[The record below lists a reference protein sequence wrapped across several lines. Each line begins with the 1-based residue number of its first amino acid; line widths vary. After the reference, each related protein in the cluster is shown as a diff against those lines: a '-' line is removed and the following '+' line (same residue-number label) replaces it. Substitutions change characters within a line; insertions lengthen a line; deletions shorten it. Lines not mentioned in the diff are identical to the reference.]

1 MVPRLFA
8 ACLALMLSYAA
19 GFVSPAPRASFPST
33 TRARGITAVDLLP
46 AGASGGEIATAIPD
60 ASSLLLQR
68 VGLADVGG
76 VHANVVGAAAAAD
89 GGEGVGSL
97 VSSLLLA
104 SAAPGNPSTASGLF
118 GIAALVIAL
127 GAGVLVASTVTGKNG
142 LGAFL
147 TQEKGSNPFYQDTMA
162 KFTPKT
168 PDILNKIRLPDLD
181 FVDVYNQP
189 PAPDDY
195 VDLEQDATF
204 DAMANKGAPDADTIA
219 TAEALRQKLLMAV
232 QAKDYD
238 LASSLERELAA
249 FMRKNGMGFEGD
261 Q

>member
-8 ACLALMLSYAA
+8 ACLALVVSYAA

-46 AGASGGEIATAIPD
+46 GGASGGEIATAIPD

-76 VHANVVGAAAAAD
+76 VHADVVGPAAAAD

-195 VDLEQDATF
+195 VDLEQDVTF
-204 DAMANKGAPDADTIA
+204 DAMANKGAPDADTVA

-238 LASSLERELAA
+238 LASSLERELAT
-249 FMRKNGMGFEGD
+249 FLRKNGMGFEGD